1 MSTESINPSTLDDLI
16 GEIREL
22 KSKVL
27 ENLVPVDVR
36 LWDIEDLCRY
46 FKCQKVTAYSIIK
59 SPGFPKRVDA
69 PGDPRY
75 IAGQVIK
82 FAEKRR

>member
-1 MSTESINPSTLDDLI
+1 MSTESINPSTLDDVI

-36 LWDIEDLCRY
+36 LWSEEDLMRY
-46 FKCQKVTAYSIIK
+46 FKCSSSTVRRIVM